1 MRLVTVSLVLCCVAI
16 PATAVAQAFPP
27 DADWVPLRCGRA
39 PMSDRLQDQPGAIA
53 ERDIVG
59 DAAVPAGLRASDA
72 TYLYLRMRLEDDP
85 TPGGVLRPAAW
96 GMQFDLDGDL
106 SDYELMVLVDGITA
120 GAGAVGVFRN
130 TVTTLRNDPNDP
142 ADAPAAATY
151 GFPANARAIAAPGS
165 SFGTGPDFFLD
176 FAVPWSALAP
186 LGLDRD
192 TPTAVWAG
200 TSTSTLSLDGDLAC
214 HDGAGGPA
222 ILDGAASDPTTG
234 DPALEPDGPGGTG
247 RLEGGG
253 GCAAAGSGSPAAATL
268 LLGLLALRRRRR

>member
-1 MRLVTVSLVLCCVAI
+1 MRLVTLGIVLCCVGI
-16 PATAVAQAFPP
+16 PATAAAQAAFPR
-27 DADWVPLRCGRA
+27 DADWLPLRCGRA
-39 PMSDRLQDQPGAIA
+39 PMSDRLGDQPGAIA

-85 TPGGVLRPAAW
+85 APGGALRPAAW

-106 SDYELMVLVDGITA
+106 ADYELMVLVDGITG
-120 GAGAVGVFRN
+120 GAGTVGLFRN
-130 TVTTLRNDPNDP
+130 TTTTLRNDPNDP
-142 ADAPAAATY
+142 ADAPAVATY
-151 GFPANARAIAAPGS
+151 PLAMNARSITAPGS

-192 TPTAVWAG
+192 TPTFVWAG
-200 TSTSTLSLDGDLAC
+200 TSTSTNSLDADLAC

-234 DPALEPDGPGGTG
+234 DPALDPGGTG

-253 GCAAAGSGSPAAATL
+253 GCAAAGSGSPAGAL
-268 LLGLLALRRRRR
+268 GLLGLLARRRRRR